1 MKSKNVT
8 LFILF
13 AVLCV
18 CVIAA
23 GMLAIRYTQGTGN
36 DADWWL
42 VIMLLFIAIADL
54 LIVRN
59 LY

>member
-23 GMLAIRYTQGTGN
+23 GMLAIRYTQGTANEG
-36 DADWWL
+36 DWYL
-42 VIMLLFIAIADL
+42 VLIFVLIAIADL